1 MRYPPP
7 LKTTMYA
14 EAAGICGNGHE
25 LTGVPISVSSYHHPI
40 YIQKSPFYLSAHKS
54 SSLMTPW
61 CGFTMYAEAA
71 GICGNGHELDKSAH
85 HIKKHIFMLN
95 LQN

>member
-1 MRYPPP
+1 
-7 LKTTMYA
+7 MYA

-25 LTGVPISVSSYHHPI
+25 LLQTGVPISVSSYHHPI

-71 GICGNGHELDKSAH
+71 GICGNGHELFNQSIKVLITSKSTFLCS
-85 HIKKHIFMLN
+85 IYKISLF
-95 LQN
+95 

>member
-1 MRYPPP
+1 
-7 LKTTMYA
+7 MYA

-25 LTGVPISVSSYHHPI
+25 LSVSSYHHPI

-71 GICGNGHELDKSAH
+71 GICGNGHELLITSKSTFLCS
-85 HIKKHIFMLN
+85 IYKISLF
-95 LQN
+95 